1 MYSGLCHSD
10 VYLVLY
16 AYTDDGIPFGHSD
29 VEIVSCLVSKL
40 QIVSFFI
47 KAMLFLLILKYT
59 LLHST
64 THILMMESLSHTV
77 DEIVSFLVSF
87 FSYYNGWFSTV
98 FFVWWCGGRVW

>member
-10 VYLVLY
+10 VYLVLH

-40 QIVSFFI
+40 QIVSF
-47 KAMLFLLILKYT
+47 LLRQCCFLPILKYT

-77 DEIVSFLVSF
+77 DEIISFLVSF
-87 FSYYNGWFSTV
+87 F
-98 FFVWWCGGRVW
+98 